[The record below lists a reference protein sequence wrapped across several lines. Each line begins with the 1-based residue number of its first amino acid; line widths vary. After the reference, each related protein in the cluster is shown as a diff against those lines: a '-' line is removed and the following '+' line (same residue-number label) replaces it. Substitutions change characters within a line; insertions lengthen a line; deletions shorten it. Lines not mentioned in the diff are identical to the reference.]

1 MQTIVPIEEIISV
14 ATANIVIA
22 ALAVSLVG
30 ALLAVSVRHYTSQNW
45 TPQLQDVWYF
55 ALSAGISVTL
65 VLLGYDTG
73 TILTASS
80 GINTPLALV
89 KTGMD
94 KYSEKKENTKITE
107 NKANIDAIKTQIG
120 LLEAAKAKV
129 S

>member
-1 MQTIVPIEEIISV
+1 VV
-14 ATANIVIA
+14 A
-22 ALAVSLVG
+22 ALACSLVG

-45 TPQLQDVWYF
+45 TPQIQDIWYF

-94 KYSEKKENTKITE
+94 KYSEKKENTKISE
-107 NKANIDAIKTQIG
+107 NKANIEAMKTQIAV
-120 LLEAAKAKV
+120 LEAAKKKV
-129 S
+129 G